1 MMPLRCG
8 RALSGNRLGNRKLK
22 GESAMVTER
31 IIGALTFRRGVY
43 AEVEADK
50 TFTATAWILVV
61 IFALLNQL
69 GSFASQNIFDR
80 LVSTGIGLITAIAGF
95 AIAAAVINWVGRRS
109 FSAEVT
115 FNELVRTMGL
125 ASIWTAVGVLG
136 IIATF
141 SDALSYILGPVIV
154 ISWVALVIAW
164 FVAVHEAL
172 DLTWG
177 KTILTVMI
185 GFIPW
190 AIIMSLTGVVLSL
203 LGLTATGFGSLFG
216 L

>member
-1 MMPLRCG
+1 ML
-8 RALSGNRLGNRKLK
+8 
-22 GESAMVTER
+22 TER
-31 IIGALTFRRGVY
+31 IIGALTIRRGVY

-69 GSFASQNIFDR
+69 GSYASQSIFDW
-80 LVSTGIGLITAIAGF
+80 LVGAGIGTLTAIAAF
-95 AIAAAVINWVGRRS
+95 AIAAAVISWVGRGIYN
-109 FSAEVT
+109 AEVT

-136 IIATF
+136 IIAAL
-141 SDALSYILGPVIV
+141 SDALSCILGPVIV
-154 ISWVALVIAW
+154 ISWVALVAAW

-177 KTILTVMI
+177 KTIITVII

-190 AIIMSLTGVVLSL
+190 AIIMALAGVVLSL
-203 LGLTATGFGSLFG
+203 LGLTANGFGSLFG

>member
-1 MMPLRCG
+1 MFT
-8 RALSGNRLGNRKLK
+8 K
-22 GESAMVTER
+22 R
-31 IIGALTFRRGVY
+31 IIGALTFRRGIY

-50 TFTATAWILVV
+50 TFTATAWMLVV

-69 GSFASQNIFDR
+69 GSYASQNIFDW
-80 LVSTGIGLITAIAGF
+80 LVGTVIGVLTAIAGF
-95 AIAAAVINWVGRRS
+95 AIAAAVINWVGREI
-109 FSAEVT
+109 FGAEVT
-115 FNELVRTMGL
+115 FDELVRTMGL

-136 IIATF
+136 IIA
-141 SDALSYILGPVIV
+141 ALSDVLSCILGPVIV
-154 ISWVALVIAW
+154 ISWVALVAAW

-177 KTILTVMI
+177 KTIITVII

-190 AIIMSLTGVVLSL
+190 AVIMSLTGVVLSL
-203 LGLTATGFGSLFG
+203 LGLTANGFGSLFG

>member
-1 MMPLRCG
+1 ML
-8 RALSGNRLGNRKLK
+8 
-22 GESAMVTER
+22 TER
-31 IIGALTFRRGVY
+31 IIGALTFQRGVY

-50 TFTATAWILVV
+50 AFTATAWILVV

-69 GSFASQNIFDR
+69 GSHASQSIFDWS
-80 LVSTGIGLITAIAGF
+80 VSTGIGLLTAIAGF
-95 AIAAAVINWVGRRS
+95 AVAAAVINWVGRGRFGS
-109 FSAEVT
+109 EVT
-115 FNELVRTMGL
+115 FDKLVRTMGL

-136 IIATF
+136 VIATF
-141 SDALSYILGPVIV
+141 SHTLSYILGPVIIV
-154 ISWVALVIAW
+154 SWVALVVAW

-177 KTILTVMI
+177 KTIFTVII

-190 AIIMSLTGVVLSL
+190 AIIMALTGVVLSL
-203 LGLTATGFGSLFG
+203 LNLSATGFGNLLG

>member
-1 MMPLRCG
+1 ML
-8 RALSGNRLGNRKLK
+8 
-22 GESAMVTER
+22 TER
-31 IIGALTFRRGVY
+31 ILGALTFRRGIY
-43 AEVEADK
+43 AQVEADK
-50 TFTATAWILVV
+50 SFTATAWILVV

-69 GSFASQNIFDR
+69 GSYASQNIFGW
-80 LVSTGIGLITAIAGF
+80 LVGAGIGVLTAIAGF
-95 AIAAAVINWVGRRS
+95 AIAAAVISWVGRRR

-115 FNELVRTMGL
+115 FGELVRTMGL

-136 IIATF
+136 VIAAF
-141 SDALSYILGPVIV
+141 SKALSYILGPVIV
-154 ISWVALVIAW
+154 ISWVALVVAW

-177 KTILTVMI
+177 KTIITVII

>member
-1 MMPLRCG
+1 ML
-8 RALSGNRLGNRKLK
+8 
-22 GESAMVTER
+22 TER
-31 IIGALTFRRGVY
+31 IIGALTIRRGVY

-69 GSFASQNIFDR
+69 GSYASQSIFDW
-80 LVSTGIGLITAIAGF
+80 LVGAGIGTLTAIAAF
-95 AIAAAVINWVGRRS
+95 AIAAAVISWVGRGIYN
-109 FSAEVT
+109 AEVT

-136 IIATF
+136 IIAAL
-141 SDALSYILGPVIV
+141 SDALSCILGPVIV
-154 ISWVALVIAW
+154 ISWVALVAAW

-177 KTILTVMI
+177 KTIITVMI

-203 LGLTATGFGSLFG
+203 LGLTANGFGSLFG

>member
-1 MMPLRCG
+1 ML
-8 RALSGNRLGNRKLK
+8 
-22 GESAMVTER
+22 TER

-50 TFTATAWILVV
+50 TFTASAWILVV

-69 GSFASQNIFDR
+69 GSYTSQSFFDW
-80 LVSTGIGLITAIAGF
+80 LVGAGIGVLTAIAGF
-95 AIAAAVINWVGRRS
+95 AIAAAVINWVGRRR

-115 FNELVRTMGL
+115 FDELVRTMGL
-125 ASIWTAVGVLG
+125 ASIWSAAGVLG
-136 IIATF
+136 VIAAF
-141 SDALSYILGPVIV
+141 SKALSCILGPAIV
-154 ISWVALVIAW
+154 ISWVALVVAW

-177 KTILTVMI
+177 KTIITVII

-203 LGLTATGFGSLFG
+203 LGLTANGFGSLFG

>member
-1 MMPLRCG
+1 M
-8 RALSGNRLGNRKLK
+8 LS
-22 GESAMVTER
+22 ER

-50 TFTATAWILVV
+50 TFTATAWMLVV

-69 GSFASQNIFDR
+69 GSYASQSIFDW
-80 LVSTGIGLITAIAGF
+80 LVGTGIGVLTAIAGF
-95 AIAAAVINWVGRRS
+95 AIAAAVINWVGRGS

-115 FNELVRTMGL
+115 FDELVRTMGL

-136 IIATF
+136 VIAAF
-141 SDALSYILGPVIV
+141 SDALSFILGPVIV
-154 ISWVALVIAW
+154 VSWVALVVAW

-172 DLTWG
+172 DLNWG
-177 KTILTVMI
+177 KTIITVTI

-190 AIIMSLTGVVLSL
+190 AIIMILTGVVLNL
-203 LGLTATGFGSLFG
+203 LDLAATGFGNWLG

>member
-1 MMPLRCG
+1 ML
-8 RALSGNRLGNRKLK
+8 
-22 GESAMVTER
+22 TER

-50 TFTATAWILVV
+50 AFTATAWILVV

-69 GSFASQNIFDR
+69 GSYASQSIYNWM
-80 LVSTGIGLITAIAGF
+80 VSAGIGLLTAIAGF
-95 AIAAAVINWVGRRS
+95 AIAAAVINWVGRGRYGS
-109 FSAEVT
+109 QVT
-115 FNELVRTMGL
+115 FDKLVRTMGL

-141 SDALSYILGPVIV
+141 SNALSFILGPVIV
-154 ISWVALVIAW
+154 ISWVALVVAW
-164 FVAVHEAL
+164 FIAVHEAL
-172 DLTWG
+172 DLTWA
-177 KTILTVMI
+177 KTIITVII

-190 AIIMSLTGVVLSL
+190 AFIMVLTGVVLSL
-203 LGLTATGFGSLFG
+203 LRLTATGFGSLFG

>member
-1 MMPLRCG
+1 MLT
-8 RALSGNRLGNRKLK
+8 K
-22 GESAMVTER
+22 R
-31 IIGALTFRRGVY
+31 IIGALTFRRGIY

-69 GSFASQNIFDR
+69 GSYASQNIFDW
-80 LVSTGIGLITAIAGF
+80 LVGAGIGVLTAIAGF
-95 AIAAAVINWVGRRS
+95 AIAAAVINWVGRGIYG
-109 FSAEVT
+109 AEVT

-125 ASIWTAVGVLG
+125 ASIWTAVGFLG
-136 IIATF
+136 VISAF
-141 SDALSYILGPVIV
+141 SKALSCILGPVIV
-154 ISWVALVIAW
+154 ISWVALVVAW

-177 KTILTVMI
+177 KTIITVII

-190 AIIMSLTGVVLSL
+190 AIIMALTGVVLSL
-203 LGLTATGFGSLFG
+203 LGLTATGFGSLLG

>member
-1 MMPLRCG
+1 MLT
-8 RALSGNRLGNRKLK
+8 K
-22 GESAMVTER
+22 R

-69 GSFASQNIFDR
+69 GSHASRSIFDWS
-80 LVSTGIGLITAIAGF
+80 VSAGIGFLTAIAGF

-136 IIATF
+136 VIAAF
-141 SDALSYILGPVIV
+141 SDALSCILGPVIV

-177 KTILTVMI
+177 KTIVTVMI

-203 LGLTATGFGSLFG
+203 LNLSATGFGSLFG

>member
-1 MMPLRCG
+1 ML
-8 RALSGNRLGNRKLK
+8 
-22 GESAMVTER
+22 TER

-69 GSFASQNIFDR
+69 GSYASQSIFDW
-80 LVSTGIGLITAIAGF
+80 LVGAGIGTLTAIAAF
-95 AIAAAVINWVGRRS
+95 AIAAAVISWVGRGIYN
-109 FSAEVT
+109 AEVT

-136 IIATF
+136 VIATF
-141 SDALSYILGPVIV
+141 SDTLSCILGPVIV
-154 ISWVALVIAW
+154 ISWVALVVAW

-203 LGLTATGFGSLFG
+203 LGMTANGFGSLFG

>member
-1 MMPLRCG
+1 ML
-8 RALSGNRLGNRKLK
+8 
-22 GESAMVTER
+22 TER

-50 TFTATAWILVV
+50 TFTTTAWFLVV

-69 GSFASQNIFDR
+69 GSHASQSSFNW
-80 LVSTGIGLITAIAGF
+80 LVSAGIGLLTALAGF
-95 AIAAAVINWVGRRS
+95 AVAAAVINWVGRGRFGS
-109 FSAEVT
+109 EVT
-115 FNELVRTMGL
+115 FDKLVRTMGL
-125 ASIWTAVGVLG
+125 ASIWTVVGFLG
-136 IIATF
+136 IIAAF
-141 SDALSYILGPVIV
+141 STALSHILGPVIV
-154 ISWVALVIAW
+154 ISWVALVVAW

-177 KTILTVMI
+177 KTIITVII

-190 AIIMSLTGVVLSL
+190 AVIMSLTGVVLSL
-203 LGLTATGFGSLFG
+203 LGLTANGFGSLFG

>member
-1 MMPLRCG
+1 MLT
-8 RALSGNRLGNRKLK
+8 N
-22 GESAMVTER
+22 R
-31 IIGALTFRRGVY
+31 IIGALTFRRGIY
-43 AEVEADK
+43 AEVEADT

-61 IFALLNQL
+61 IFAVLNQL
-69 GSFASQNIFDR
+69 GSYASRSIFDW
-80 LVSTGIGLITAIAGF
+80 LVGTVIGVLTAIAGF
-95 AIAAAVINWVGRRS
+95 CIAAAVINWVGRRI

-115 FNELVRTMGL
+115 SDQLVRTMGL

-141 SDALSYILGPVIV
+141 SKALSCILGPVIV
-154 ISWVALVIAW
+154 ISWVALVVAW

-177 KTILTVMI
+177 KTIITVLI

-203 LGLTATGFGSLFG
+203 LGLTATGFGNLFG

>member
-1 MMPLRCG
+1 ML
-8 RALSGNRLGNRKLK
+8 
-22 GESAMVTER
+22 TER

-50 TFTATAWILVV
+50 TFTVTAWILVV

-69 GSFASQNIFDR
+69 GSHASQSIFNW
-80 LVSTGIGLITAIAGF
+80 LVSTGIGLLTAIAGF
-95 AIAAAVINWVGRRS
+95 AVAAAVISWVGRVI
-109 FSAEVT
+109 FNAEVT
-115 FNELVRTMGL
+115 FDELVRTMGL

-136 IIATF
+136 IIAAF
-141 SDALSYILGPVIV
+141 SDALSCILGPVIV
-154 ISWVALVIAW
+154 ISWVALVVAW

-172 DLTWG
+172 DLTLG
-177 KTILTVMI
+177 KTIITVII

-203 LGLTATGFGSLFG
+203 LRLSANGFGSLFG

>member
-1 MMPLRCG
+1 ML
-8 RALSGNRLGNRKLK
+8 
-22 GESAMVTER
+22 TER

-50 TFTATAWILVV
+50 SFTATAWILVV

-69 GSFASQNIFDR
+69 GSYASQSIFDW
-80 LVSTGIGLITAIAGF
+80 LVGAGIGTLTAIAAF
-95 AIAAAVINWVGRRS
+95 AIAAAVISWVGRGIYN
-109 FSAEVT
+109 AEVT
-115 FNELVRTMGL
+115 FDELVRTMGL

-136 IIATF
+136 IIAAF
-141 SDALSYILGPVIV
+141 SDALSCILGPVIV
-154 ISWVALVIAW
+154 ISWVALVVAW

-177 KTILTVMI
+177 KTIITVII

-190 AIIMSLTGVVLSL
+190 AIIMALSGVILSL
-203 LGLTATGFGSLFG
+203 LGLTAAGFGSLFG

>member
-1 MMPLRCG
+1 ML
-8 RALSGNRLGNRKLK
+8 
-22 GESAMVTER
+22 TER
-31 IIGALTFRRGVY
+31 IIGALTIRRGVY

-69 GSFASQNIFDR
+69 GSYASQSIFDW
-80 LVSTGIGLITAIAGF
+80 LVGAGIGTLTAIAAF
-95 AIAAAVINWVGRRS
+95 AIAAAVISWVGRGIYN
-109 FSAEVT
+109 AEVT

-136 IIATF
+136 IIAAF
-141 SDALSYILGPVIV
+141 SDALSCILGPVIV
-154 ISWVALVIAW
+154 ISWVALVVAW

-177 KTILTVMI
+177 KTILTVII

-190 AIIMSLTGVVLSL
+190 AIIMALTGVVLSL
-203 LGLTATGFGSLFG
+203 LGLTAAGFGSLFG

>member
-1 MMPLRCG
+1 ML
-8 RALSGNRLGNRKLK
+8 
-22 GESAMVTER
+22 TER

-43 AEVEADK
+43 AEVEADR
-50 TFTATAWILVV
+50 TFTATAWILVL

-69 GSFASQNIFDR
+69 GSYASQSFFDWF
-80 LVSTGIGLITAIAGF
+80 VSAGIGTLTAIAGF
-95 AIAAAVINWVGRRS
+95 AIAAAVINWVGRGIYN
-109 FSAEVT
+109 AEVT
-115 FNELVRTMGL
+115 FDELVRTMGL

-136 IIATF
+136 VIAAF
-141 SDALSYILGPVIV
+141 SDALSCILGPVIV
-154 ISWVALVIAW
+154 IAWIALVLAW

-177 KTILTVMI
+177 KTIIAVII

-190 AIIMSLTGVVLSL
+190 AIIMTLTGVVLTL
-203 LGLTATGFGSLFG
+203 LNLTATGFGNLLG

>member
-1 MMPLRCG
+1 ML
-8 RALSGNRLGNRKLK
+8 
-22 GESAMVTER
+22 TER

-50 TFTATAWILVV
+50 TFTATAWIIVV
-61 IFALLNQL
+61 IFAILNQF
-69 GSFASQNIFDR
+69 GSNASQNIFDW
-80 LVSTGIGLITAIAGF
+80 LVSTGIGVITAIAGF
-95 AIAAAVINWVGRRS
+95 AIAAAVINWVGRVI

-115 FNELVRTMGL
+115 FDELVRTMGL
-125 ASIWTAVGVLG
+125 ASVWTAVGFLG
-136 IIATF
+136 VISAF
-141 SDALSYILGPVIV
+141 SDALSCILGPVIV
-154 ISWVALVIAW
+154 ISWVALVLAW

-177 KTILTVMI
+177 KTIITVII

-190 AIIMSLTGVVLSL
+190 AIIMALTGVVLTL
-203 LGLTATGFGSLFG
+203 LDLTAAGFGGLFG

>member
-1 MMPLRCG
+1 MLT
-8 RALSGNRLGNRKLK
+8 K
-22 GESAMVTER
+22 R
-31 IIGALTFRRGVY
+31 IIGTLMFQRGIY

-50 TFTATAWILVV
+50 AFTATAWILVV
-61 IFALLNQL
+61 VFAFLNQL
-69 GSFASQNIFDR
+69 GTHASQSIFDW
-80 LVSTGIGLITAIAGF
+80 LVSTGISTLTAIAAF
-95 AIAAAVINWVGRRS
+95 AIAAAVINWVGRGV
-109 FSAEVT
+109 FNAQVT

-136 IIATF
+136 VIAGF
-141 SDALSYILGPVIV
+141 SSALSCILGPVIV
-154 ISWVALVIAW
+154 ISWIALVVAW

-177 KTILTVMI
+177 KTIITVII

-190 AIIMSLTGVVLSL
+190 AIIMVLTGVVLSL
-203 LGLTATGFGSLFG
+203 LDLTATGFGNLLG

>member
-1 MMPLRCG
+1 ML
-8 RALSGNRLGNRKLK
+8 
-22 GESAMVTER
+22 TER
-31 IIGALTFRRGVY
+31 IIGALTFLRGVY

-69 GSFASQNIFDR
+69 GSFASQNIFDW

-141 SDALSYILGPVIV
+141 SDALSCILGPVIA

-177 KTILTVMI
+177 KSIITIII